1 MRVMNESRTGDR
13 LVALFLFGCL
23 ALSPPLLA
31 IFGTDA
37 FVAGIPLLFLYL
49 FAVWAVLIVLL
60 ALIIEARGLF
70 GRDRRLDAQGAD
82 ED

>member
-1 MRVMNESRTGDR
+1 MNESRTGDR

-31 IFGTDA
+31 IFSAETV
-37 FVAGIPLLFLYL
+37 VASIPLLFFYL
-49 FAVWAVLIVLL
+49 FTVWAILIVLL
-60 ALIIEARGLF
+60 ALIIER
-70 GRDRRLDAQGAD
+70 RRRKDRMLAPGAD

>member
-1 MRVMNESRTGDR
+1 MNESRTGDR
-13 LVALFLFGCL
+13 LVALFLLGCL

-31 IFGTDA
+31 IFSTDA
-37 FVAGIPLLFLYL
+37 IVGGVPILFFYL
-49 FAVWAVLIVLL
+49 FAVWALLIVLL

-70 GRDRRLDAQGAD
+70 AKKRGLNAPGAD

>member
-1 MRVMNESRTGDR
+1 MSESRTGDR

-37 FVAGIPLLFLYL
+37 FVAGIPLLYLYL
-49 FAVWAVLIVLL
+49 FAVWAILILLL

-70 GRDRRLDAQGAD
+70 GKDRGLNTQRAD
-82 ED
+82 EN

>member
-1 MRVMNESRTGDR
+1 MNESRTGDR

-31 IFGTDA
+31 IFGADA
-37 FVAGIPLLFLYL
+37 LVAGIPLLFLYL
-49 FAVWAVLIVLL
+49 FAVWAILIVLL
-60 ALIIEARGLF
+60 ALTIEARSLF
-70 GRDRRLDAQGAD
+70 GRDRSLNAQGAD